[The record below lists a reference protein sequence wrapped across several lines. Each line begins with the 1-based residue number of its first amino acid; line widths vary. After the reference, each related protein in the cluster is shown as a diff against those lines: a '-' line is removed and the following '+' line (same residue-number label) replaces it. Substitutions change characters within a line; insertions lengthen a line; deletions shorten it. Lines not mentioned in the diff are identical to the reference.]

1 MCLPFTKRDPLK
13 DQFQKKIYFLG
24 CFIFIL
30 FLYYIL
36 KICCTYVLNV
46 PIENWN
52 SKSQP
57 EKIRNND
64 GTIHKLILCSGFF
77 KFILVH
83 FSNGRINVYQ
93 KQVETGN
100 YFFFDNKWRFEVG
113 ELLNQKM
120 LLLYSMYYWSNQP
133 TRRRQM
139 RMKNTISGLDVVSRL
154 SFRGTEIY
162 FQESHLEN
170 WLEPVCCK
178 KQQNWFLT
186 SYWFVE

>member
-1 MCLPFTKRDPLK
+1 MSAFFSLSVSVNVICLSFCNESNQMCLPFTKRDPLK

-36 KICCTYVLNV
+36 KICCTYVLTV

-52 SKSQP
+52 TKSQP
-57 EKIRNND
+57 GKIRNND
-64 GTIHKLILCSGFF
+64 GTIYNKLILCSGFL

-100 YFFFDNKWRFEVG
+100 YFFLTTSDDLRLVNFSIRKCCYSI
-113 ELLNQKM
+113 EL
-120 LLLYSMYYWSNQP
+120 
-133 TRRRQM
+133 
-139 RMKNTISGLDVVSRL
+139 
-154 SFRGTEIY
+154 
-162 FQESHLEN
+162 
-170 WLEPVCCK
+170 
-178 KQQNWFLT
+178 
-186 SYWFVE
+186 